1 MSTQQHGS
9 WPPSREVLSA
19 ACQGWL
25 GTAIA
30 KLSCLSVAP
39 TSAVLRAELAVGG
52 GPASVL
58 VKLYRA
64 STAWKADKERKVID
78 AVSASPR
85 LTVPRVLAH
94 GYLQPAIDATA
105 LVLEDRGTATL
116 QEQVRTGRSSPRD
129 ALCQLGRVLREFH
142 TLPPSALSGTTDVPR
157 AVASLRRH
165 LPEALL
171 VQSAEALTRVA
182 ELASA
187 ATSVSCHG
195 DLHLANVLAPGDD
208 GRTCVIDFE
217 GATTAPAEYDV
228 AQTIVTTDAFTPDER
243 FSLLSSYDARLHAE
257 LLDQLTVFH
266 ALRGWLYAAVRENRD
281 VELWN
286 VRLRTAHA
294 AHTPFA

>member
-1 MSTQQHGS
+1 MSAQQQGC
-9 WPPSREVLSA
+9 WPPSRKALST
-19 ACQGWL
+19 ACQEWL
-25 GTAIA
+25 GTAVGE
-30 KLSCLSVAP
+30 LSCLCVAP
-39 TSAVLRAELAVGG
+39 TSAVLRAELVVGG
-52 GPASVL
+52 GPANVV

-64 STAWKADKERKVID
+64 SAVWKADRERNVID

-85 LTVPRVLAH
+85 LTAPRVLAH
-94 GYLQPAIDATA
+94 GYLPAIAATA
-105 LVLEDRGTATL
+105 LVLEDRGAATL
-116 QEQVRTGRSSPRD
+116 QNQVQTGQCSPHD
-129 ALCQLGRVLREFH
+129 ALRQLGRVLREFH

-171 VQSAEALTRVA
+171 VQSAEALTRAA

-195 DLHLANVLAPGDD
+195 DLHLSNVLAPGED
-208 GRTCVIDFE
+208 GRTCLIDFE
-217 GATTAPAEYDV
+217 EATTAPAEYDV

-243 FSLLSSYDARLHAE
+243 SSLLSSYDAHLHAE

-286 VRLRTAHA
+286 VRLRTTLA